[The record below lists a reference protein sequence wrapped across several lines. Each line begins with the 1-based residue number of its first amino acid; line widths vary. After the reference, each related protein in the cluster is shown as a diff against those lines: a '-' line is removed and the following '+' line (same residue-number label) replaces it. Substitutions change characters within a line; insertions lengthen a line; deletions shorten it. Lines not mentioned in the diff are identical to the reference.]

1 MNKNSVAAVFKSR
14 CIYEKI
20 LSMFNLKAKFICYVA
35 DEHHVFCE
43 LVFLLSAKHHK
54 PDSAMVIKTQRSVCF
69 LWLICCD

>member
-1 MNKNSVAAVFKSR
+1 MNNYSVAAVFKSR

-20 LSMFNLKAKFICYVA
+20 LFMINLKAKSICYVA

-54 PDSAMVIKTQRSVCF
+54 PDSAMVIKTQRNFCF
-69 LWLICCD
+69 LVNML